1 VFVLFRFV
9 HLVIPR
15 RCLFVLLALN
25 RKDVPMKLARRRIS
39 GCAMCCVALLAVATA
54 AWAEEPKCAT
64 CPSSSAA
71 CQDDVWLARLPMV
84 GRLFKNV
91 QACEGAACCADAL
104 ERIGIDFEFCPPPPG
119 FAQVLQFSGLA
130 CPCEN
135 CACCPCT
142 ARSSTAAS
150 VSKCNAEHCNVAVC
164 PEDNCGC
171 ENCPARHAVQHVD
184 HLIAHAHPI
193 VELIELFEEIAELSA
208 EKAAAEAALEAREEA
223 HEQIAEL
230 LESMIELATENA
242 ALEAKLAAQEEHMKL
257 AEKLIELASENAR
270 LKAQVELADARHEL
284 MRESLE
290 VAVENERLKTRVAEL
305 EKQQAT
311 ATASRQRAAKQAR

>member
-1 VFVLFRFV
+1 
-9 HLVIPR
+9 
-15 RCLFVLLALN
+15 
-25 RKDVPMKLARRRIS
+25 MKLAVRRFMRQ
-39 GCAMCCVALLAVATA
+39 ATCCIALVASA
-54 AWAEEPKCAT
+54 AWVARGEEPKCAT
-64 CPSSSAA
+64 CPSAA
-71 CQDDVWLARLPMV
+71 GACHDDVWLARLPMV

-91 QACEGAACCADAL
+91 QACEGAACSADAF
-104 ERIGIDFEFCPPPPG
+104 ERIGIGFDFEFCPPPPG

-135 CACCPCT
+135 CACCPCGGRLN
-142 ARSSTAAS
+142 AAAS
-150 VSKCNAEHCNVAVC
+150 AGKCDAEHCNIAAC
-164 PEDNCGC
+164 SEANCGC
-171 ENCPARHAVQHVD
+171 ENCPARHTVKHVD

-193 VELIELFEEIAELSA
+193 GELAKLFEKIAELSA

-223 HEQIAEL
+223 HEQFAEL

-242 ALEAKLAAQEEHMKL
+242 ALEAKLAAQEEHTKL

-284 MRESLE
+284 LRESLE

-311 ATASRQRAAKQAR
+311 ATASRPRAAKPAR